1 MLGGPQLV
9 MHGLQSKTKAI
20 LRQGETKGGGEGKSG
35 KKTVKGN

>member
-9 MHGLQSKTKAI
+9 MHGLQSKTKV
-20 LRQGETKGGGEGKSG
+20 RQGETKGGGEGKSG